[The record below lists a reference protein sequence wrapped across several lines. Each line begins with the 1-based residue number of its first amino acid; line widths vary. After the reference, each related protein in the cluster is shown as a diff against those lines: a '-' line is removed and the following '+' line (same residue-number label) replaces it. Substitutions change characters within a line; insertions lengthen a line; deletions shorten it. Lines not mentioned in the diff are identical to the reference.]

1 MTQQGPIHSMTGFGR
16 AAAKRQG
23 LRLAVELRSINSRY
37 LDIQVRCPADL
48 QSFESAIRERIQA
61 QIGRGKISAH
71 IAWEEESQPEA
82 LPQLD
87 EEAAKHYL
95 AQLRRL
101 AELAH
106 IEAAEG
112 RASLP
117 RRKAFF
123 ARFKGLEQ
131 LDMGIERVLLA
142 KLPKL
147 FRVQAPELDSAV
159 VQKVLWAGLDEA
171 LAELV
176 AMRATEGDAL
186 AADLRGRG
194 EAVGTHLERVAERAQ
209 ATRGQVAERL
219 REKVSALLAPGAV
232 AEDRV
237 ATEIALIAERSDIVE
252 EVVRFRSHNVQFLD
266 TLARGGEVGK
276 RLNFLLQEMNREA
289 NTISAK
295 SADADIAH
303 WVVEIKEEVERLR
316 EQVQNLA

>member
-1 MTQQGPIHSMTGFGR
+1 MTGFGR
-16 AAAKRQG
+16 AAAERQG
-23 LRLAVELRSINSRY
+23 VRLAVELRSVNSRY

-48 QSFESAIRERIQA
+48 QPFELAIRERIQA
-61 QIGRGKISAH
+61 QVGRGKISAH
-71 IAWEEESQPEA
+71 IAWAEEGQPET

-101 AELAH
+101 AELAQ
-106 IEAAEG
+106 IEAAES
-112 RASLP
+112 RAALP

-123 ARFKGLEQ
+123 ARVKRLEQ

-147 FRVQAPELDSAV
+147 FRVQATGLDSAV
-159 VQKVLWAGLDEA
+159 AQEVLWAGLDEA

-176 AMRATEGDAL
+176 AMRVAEGQAL
-186 AADLRGRG
+186 TADLRGRV

-209 ATRGQVAERL
+209 VTRGQVAERL
-219 REKVSALLAPGAV
+219 REKIAALLAPGAV
-232 AEDRV
+232 AEDRL
-237 ATEIALIAERSDIVE
+237 ATEIALLAERSDIVE
-252 EVVRFRSHNVQFLD
+252 EIVRFRSHNAQFLD
-266 TLARGGEVGK
+266 TLTGGGEVGK

-295 SADADIAH
+295 AADADIAH
-303 WVVEIKEEVERLR
+303 WVVEIKEEIERLR